1 MLPNNKR
8 RVFTMTSGSQENPD
22 IRAAL
27 DPTTANKI
35 NIHLGTTYISMSLD
49 EWDDLAKAVYIAV
62 NIDSAIKSAAP
73 A

>member
-1 MLPNNKR
+1 MS
-8 RVFTMTSGSQENPD
+8 SGTQENAE

-27 DPTTANKI
+27 DAVNSRKI

-62 NIDSAIKSAAP
+62 NIDSAIKSAAQ